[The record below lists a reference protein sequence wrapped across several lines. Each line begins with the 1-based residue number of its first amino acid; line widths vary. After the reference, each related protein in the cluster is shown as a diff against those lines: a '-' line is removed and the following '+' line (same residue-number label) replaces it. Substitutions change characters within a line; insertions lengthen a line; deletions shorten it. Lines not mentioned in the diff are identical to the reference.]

1 MSNIEEGSD
10 KFSYSLKLDGLEEKE
25 LFYLSNSLGIQKTD
39 NKNDIINNI
48 INKLNTLP
56 KDEFDKMTEIINK
69 LLIEKKNNANEKD
82 DNNNNDNDINND
94 NNNKFNNDNG
104 DIQEKNIFYDKI
116 FLFYAPK
123 VNLNSKIRFFYY
135 CCCCCCSFSVE
146 TIIKILFIL
155 GLVTTIISFLI
166 NLFSTIL
173 NGIQQDFHQI
183 LISQIFN
190 GLLFVSTKNNNIN
203 FARYAL
209 LYKEYMFL
217 YSILNLK
224 KTFAEINEKTAKL
237 LLVCNENDEKS
248 FYKCI
253 VYTIVI
259 YIVYFILII
268 DFIPK
273 FFEIYIAYYQLALIK
288 IKKFK
293 KL

>member
-82 DNNNNDNDINND
+82 DNNNNGNNND
-94 NNNKFNNDNG
+94 NKV
-104 DIQEKNIFYDKI
+104 
-116 FLFYAPK
+116 LFYAPK
-123 VNLNSKIRFFYY
+123 VNLNSKIRFCYY

-166 NLFSTIL
+166 NLFTTIL

-190 GLLFVSTKNNNIN
+190 GLLFISTKNNNIN

-248 FYKCI
+248 FYECI
-253 VYTIVI
+253 VYTIGI
-259 YIVYFILII
+259 YIGYFILII
-268 DFIPK
+268 AFIPQ
-273 FFEIYIAYYQLALIK
+273 FFEIYVAYYQLALIK
-288 IKKFK
+288 IKKLK

>member
-69 LLIEKKNNANEKD
+69 LLIEKKNNTNEKD
-82 DNNNNDNDINND
+82 DNNNNGNNND
-94 NNNKFNNDNG
+94 NEE
-104 DIQEKNIFYDKI
+104 IQEKNIFYDKI

-123 VNLNSKIRFFYY
+123 VNLNSKIRFCYY

-166 NLFSTIL
+166 NLFTTIL

-190 GLLFVSTKNNNIN
+190 GLLFISTKNNNIN

-248 FYKCI
+248 FYECI

-268 DFIPK
+268 GFIPK

>member
-69 LLIEKKNNANEKD
+69 LLIEKKNNTNEKD
-82 DNNNNDNDINND
+82 DNNNNGNNND
-94 NNNKFNNDNG
+94 NEE
-104 DIQEKNIFYDKI
+104 IQEKNIFYDKI

-123 VNLNSKIRFFYY
+123 VNLNSKIRFYYY

-166 NLFSTIL
+166 NLFTTIL

-190 GLLFVSTKNNNIN
+190 GLLFISTKNNNIN

-248 FYKCI
+248 FYECI
-253 VYTIVI
+253 VYTIGI
-259 YIVYFILII
+259 YIGYFILII
-268 DFIPK
+268 AFIPQ
-273 FFEIYIAYYQLALIK
+273 FFEIYVAYYQLALIK

>member
-69 LLIEKKNNANEKD
+69 LLIEKKNNTNEKN
-82 DNNNNDNDINND
+82 DNNNNGNNND
-94 NNNKFNNDNG
+94 NEE
-104 DIQEKNIFYDKI
+104 IQEKNIFYDKI

-123 VNLNSKIRFFYY
+123 VNLNSKIRFYYY

-155 GLVTTIISFLI
+155 GLVTTIISLLI
-166 NLFSTIL
+166 NLFTTIL

-190 GLLFVSTKNNNIN
+190 GLLFISTKNNNIN

-248 FYKCI
+248 FYECI
-253 VYTIVI
+253 VYTIGI
-259 YIVYFILII
+259 YIGYFILII
-268 DFIPK
+268 AFIPQ
-273 FFEIYIAYYQLALIK
+273 FFEIYVAYYQLALIK

>member
-69 LLIEKKNNANEKD
+69 LLIEKKNNTNEKD
-82 DNNNNDNDINND
+82 DNNNNGNNND
-94 NNNKFNNDNG
+94 NEE
-104 DIQEKNIFYDKI
+104 IQEKNIFYDKI

-123 VNLNSKIRFFYY
+123 VNLNSKIRFYYY

-155 GLVTTIISFLI
+155 GLVTTIIRFLI
-166 NLFSTIL
+166 NLFTTIL

-190 GLLFVSTKNNNIN
+190 GLLFISTKNNNIN

-217 YSILNLK
+217 YSILTLK
-224 KTFAEINEKTAKL
+224 KSFTEINEKTAKL

-248 FYKCI
+248 FYECI

-268 DFIPK
+268 GFIPK

>member
-69 LLIEKKNNANEKD
+69 LLIEKKNNTNEKD
-82 DNNNNDNDINND
+82 DNNNNGNNND
-94 NNNKFNNDNG
+94 NKE
-104 DIQEKNIFYDKI
+104 IQEKNIFYDKI

-123 VNLNSKIRFFYY
+123 VNLNSKIRFYYY

-155 GLVTTIISFLI
+155 GLVTTIIRFLI
-166 NLFSTIL
+166 NLFTTIL

-190 GLLFVSTKNNNIN
+190 GLLFISTKNNNIN

-248 FYKCI
+248 FYECI

>member
-25 LFYLSNSLGIQKTD
+25 LFYLSNSLGIQKAD

-82 DNNNNDNDINND
+82 DNNNNGNNND
-94 NNNKFNNDNG
+94 NEE
-104 DIQEKNIFYDKI
+104 IQEKNIFYDKI

-123 VNLNSKIRFFYY
+123 VNLNPKIRFCYY

-166 NLFSTIL
+166 NLFTTIL
-173 NGIQQDFHQI
+173 NGIQKDFHQI
-183 LISQIFN
+183 LISQIFD
-190 GLLFVSTKNNNIN
+190 GLLFISTKNNNIN

-217 YSILNLK
+217 YSILTLK
-224 KTFAEINEKTAKL
+224 KTFTEINGSMAKL
-237 LLVCNENDEKS
+237 LLVCNKNDEES

-253 VYTIVI
+253 VYTIGI

-268 DFIPK
+268 GFIPK

>member
-69 LLIEKKNNANEKD
+69 LLIEKKNNANKKD
-82 DNNNNDNDINND
+82 DNNNNGNNND
-94 NNNKFNNDNG
+94 NEE
-104 DIQEKNIFYDKI
+104 IQEKNIFYDKI

-123 VNLNSKIRFFYY
+123 VNLNSKIRFYYY

-155 GLVTTIISFLI
+155 GLVTTIISLLI
-166 NLFSTIL
+166 NLFTTIL

-190 GLLFVSTKNNNIN
+190 GLLFISTKNNNIN

-224 KTFAEINEKTAKL
+224 KTFAQINEKTAKL

-248 FYKCI
+248 FYECI
-253 VYTIVI
+253 VYTIGI
-259 YIVYFILII
+259 YIGYFILII
-268 DFIPK
+268 AFIPQ
-273 FFEIYIAYYQLALIK
+273 FFEIYVAYYQLALIK
-288 IKKFK
+288 IKKLK

>member
-69 LLIEKKNNANEKD
+69 LLIEKKNNTNEKD
-82 DNNNNDNDINND
+82 DNNNGNNND
-94 NNNKFNNDNG
+94 NEE
-104 DIQEKNIFYDKI
+104 IQEKNIFYDKI

-123 VNLNSKIRFFYY
+123 VNLNSKIRFYYY

-166 NLFSTIL
+166 NLFTTIL

-190 GLLFVSTKNNNIN
+190 GLLFISTKNNNIN

-248 FYKCI
+248 FYECI
-253 VYTIVI
+253 VYTIGI
-259 YIVYFILII
+259 YIGYFILII
-268 DFIPK
+268 AFIPQ
-273 FFEIYIAYYQLALIK
+273 FFEIYVAYYQLALIK
-288 IKKFK
+288 IKKLK

>member
-82 DNNNNDNDINND
+82 DNNNNGNNND
-94 NNNKFNNDNG
+94 NKE
-104 DIQEKNIFYDKI
+104 IQEKNIFYDKI

-123 VNLNSKIRFFYY
+123 VNLNSKIRFYYY

-166 NLFSTIL
+166 NLFTTIL

-190 GLLFVSTKNNNIN
+190 GLLFISTKNNNIN

-248 FYKCI
+248 FYECI
-253 VYTIVI
+253 VYTIGI
-259 YIVYFILII
+259 YIGYFILII
-268 DFIPK
+268 AFIPQ

>member
-69 LLIEKKNNANEKD
+69 LLIEKKNNTNEKD
-82 DNNNNDNDINND
+82 DNNNNGNNND
-94 NNNKFNNDNG
+94 NEE
-104 DIQEKNIFYDKI
+104 IQEKNIFYDKI

-123 VNLNSKIRFFYY
+123 VNLNSKIRFYYY

-155 GLVTTIISFLI
+155 GLVTTIISLLI
-166 NLFSTIL
+166 NLFTTIL

-190 GLLFVSTKNNNIN
+190 GLLFISTKNNNIN

-224 KTFAEINEKTAKL
+224 KTFAQINEKTAKL

-248 FYKCI
+248 FYNCI

>member
-82 DNNNNDNDINND
+82 DNNNNGNNND
-94 NNNKFNNDNG
+94 NEE
-104 DIQEKNIFYDKI
+104 IQEKNIFYDKI

-123 VNLNSKIRFFYY
+123 VNLNSKIRFYYY

-166 NLFSTIL
+166 NLFTTIL

-190 GLLFVSTKNNNIN
+190 GLLFISTKNNNIN

-248 FYKCI
+248 FYECI
-253 VYTIVI
+253 VYTIGI
-259 YIVYFILII
+259 YIGYFILII
-268 DFIPK
+268 AFIPQ
-273 FFEIYIAYYQLALIK
+273 FFEIYVAYYQLALIK

>member
-82 DNNNNDNDINND
+82 DNNNNGNNND
-94 NNNKFNNDNG
+94 NEE
-104 DIQEKNIFYDKI
+104 IQEKNIFYDKI
-116 FLFYAPK
+116 FFFYAPK
-123 VNLNSKIRFFYY
+123 VNLNSKIRFYYY

-155 GLVTTIISFLI
+155 GLVTTIISLLI
-166 NLFSTIL
+166 NLFTTIL

-190 GLLFVSTKNNNIN
+190 GLLFISTKNNNIN

-248 FYKCI
+248 FYECI
-253 VYTIVI
+253 VYTIGI
-259 YIVYFILII
+259 YIGYFILII
-268 DFIPK
+268 AFIPQ
-273 FFEIYIAYYQLALIK
+273 FFEIYVAYYQLALIK
-288 IKKFK
+288 IKKLK

>member
-82 DNNNNDNDINND
+82 DNNNNGNNND
-94 NNNKFNNDNG
+94 NKE
-104 DIQEKNIFYDKI
+104 IQEKNIFYDKI

-123 VNLNSKIRFFYY
+123 VNLNSKIRFYYY

-155 GLVTTIISFLI
+155 GLVTTIIRFLI
-166 NLFSTIL
+166 NLFTTIL
-173 NGIQQDFHQI
+173 NGIQQNFHQT
-183 LISQIFN
+183 LISLIFD
-190 GLLFVSTKNNNIN
+190 GLLFISTKNNNIN
-203 FARYAL
+203 FVRYAL

-248 FYKCI
+248 FYECI
-253 VYTIVI
+253 VYTIGI
-259 YIVYFILII
+259 YIGYFILII
-268 DFIPK
+268 AFIPQ
-273 FFEIYIAYYQLALIK
+273 FFEIYVAYYQLALIK

>member
-69 LLIEKKNNANEKD
+69 LLIEKKNNTNEKD
-82 DNNNNDNDINND
+82 DNNNNGNNND
-94 NNNKFNNDNG
+94 NEE
-104 DIQEKNIFYDKI
+104 IQEKNIFYDKI

-123 VNLNSKIRFFYY
+123 VNLNSKIRFYYY

-166 NLFSTIL
+166 NLFTTIL

-190 GLLFVSTKNNNIN
+190 GLLFISTKNNNIN

-209 LYKEYMFL
+209 LYKEYMFV
-217 YSILNLK
+217 YSILNIK
-224 KTFAEINEKTAKL
+224 NTFTEINEKTAKL

-248 FYKCI
+248 FYECI
-253 VYTIVI
+253 VYTIGI
-259 YIVYFILII
+259 YIGYFILII
-268 DFIPK
+268 AFIPQ
-273 FFEIYIAYYQLALIK
+273 FFEIYVAYYQLALIK

>member
-82 DNNNNDNDINND
+82 DNNNNGNNND
-94 NNNKFNNDNG
+94 NEE
-104 DIQEKNIFYDKI
+104 IQEKNIFYDKI

-123 VNLNSKIRFFYY
+123 VNLNSKIRFYYY

-166 NLFSTIL
+166 NLFTTIL

-190 GLLFVSTKNNNIN
+190 GLLFISTKNNNIN

-248 FYKCI
+248 FYECI
-253 VYTIVI
+253 VYTIGI
-259 YIVYFILII
+259 YIGYFILII
-268 DFIPK
+268 AFIPQ
-273 FFEIYIAYYQLALIK
+273 FFEIYVTYYQLTLIK
-288 IKKFK
+288 IKKLK

>member
-69 LLIEKKNNANEKD
+69 LLIEKKNNTNEKD
-82 DNNNNDNDINND
+82 DNNNNGNNND
-94 NNNKFNNDNG
+94 NEE
-104 DIQEKNIFYDKI
+104 IQEKNIFYDKI

-123 VNLNSKIRFFYY
+123 VNLNSKIRFYYY

-166 NLFSTIL
+166 NLFTTIL

-190 GLLFVSTKNNNIN
+190 GLLFISTKNNNIN

-248 FYKCI
+248 FYECI
-253 VYTIVI
+253 VYTIGI
-259 YIVYFILII
+259 YILYFILII
-268 DFIPK
+268 AFIPQ
-273 FFEIYIAYYQLALIK
+273 FFEIYVAYYQLALIK
-288 IKKFK
+288 IKKLK

>member
-82 DNNNNDNDINND
+82 DNNNNGNNND
-94 NNNKFNNDNG
+94 NEE
-104 DIQEKNIFYDKI
+104 IQEKNIFYDKI

-123 VNLNSKIRFFYY
+123 VNLNSKIRFYYY

-166 NLFSTIL
+166 NLFTTIL

-190 GLLFVSTKNNNIN
+190 GLLFISTKNNNIN

-248 FYKCI
+248 FYECI
-253 VYTIVI
+253 VYTIGI
-259 YIVYFILII
+259 YIGYFILII
-268 DFIPK
+268 AFIPQ
-273 FFEIYIAYYQLALIK
+273 FFEIYVAYYQLALIK
-288 IKKFK
+288 IKKLK

>member
-82 DNNNNDNDINND
+82 DNNNNGNNND
-94 NNNKFNNDNG
+94 NKE
-104 DIQEKNIFYDKI
+104 IQEKNIFYDKI

-123 VNLNSKIRFFYY
+123 VNLNSKIRFYYY

-166 NLFSTIL
+166 NLFTTIL
-173 NGIQQDFHQI
+173 NGIQQNFHQT
-183 LISQIFN
+183 LISLIFD
-190 GLLFVSTKNNNIN
+190 GLLFISTKYNNIN

-248 FYKCI
+248 FYECI
-253 VYTIVI
+253 VYTIGI

-268 DFIPK
+268 GFIPQ

>member
-82 DNNNNDNDINND
+82 DNNNNGNNND
-94 NNNKFNNDNG
+94 NEE
-104 DIQEKNIFYDKI
+104 IQEKNIFYDKI

-123 VNLNSKIRFFYY
+123 VNLNSKIRFYYY

-190 GLLFVSTKNNNIN
+190 GLLFISTKNNNIN

-248 FYKCI
+248 IYNCI

>member
-69 LLIEKKNNANEKD
+69 LLIEKKNNTNEKN
-82 DNNNNDNDINND
+82 DNNNNGNNND
-94 NNNKFNNDNG
+94 NEE
-104 DIQEKNIFYDKI
+104 IQEKNIFYDKI

-123 VNLNSKIRFFYY
+123 VNLNSKIRFYYY

-166 NLFSTIL
+166 NLFTTIL

-190 GLLFVSTKNNNIN
+190 GLLFISTKNNNIN

-217 YSILNLK
+217 YSILTLK
-224 KTFAEINEKTAKL
+224 KSFTEINEKTAKL

-248 FYKCI
+248 FYECI

>member
-69 LLIEKKNNANEKD
+69 LLIEKKNNTNEKD
-82 DNNNNDNDINND
+82 DNNNNGNNND
-94 NNNKFNNDNG
+94 NEE
-104 DIQEKNIFYDKI
+104 IQEKNIFYDKI

-123 VNLNSKIRFFYY
+123 VNLNSKIRFYYY

-166 NLFSTIL
+166 NLFTTIL

-190 GLLFVSTKNNNIN
+190 GLLFISTKNNNIN

-248 FYKCI
+248 FYECI

>member
-69 LLIEKKNNANEKD
+69 LLIEKKNNTNEKD
-82 DNNNNDNDINND
+82 DNNNNGNNND
-94 NNNKFNNDNG
+94 NEE
-104 DIQEKNIFYDKI
+104 IQEKNIFYDKI

-123 VNLNSKIRFFYY
+123 VNLNSKIRFYYY

-166 NLFSTIL
+166 NLFTTIL

-183 LISQIFN
+183 LLSQIFN
-190 GLLFVSTKNNNIN
+190 GLLFISTKNNNIN

-248 FYKCI
+248 FYECI

-259 YIVYFILII
+259 YIVYFILLI